1 MDLIIEAE
9 PGRDEMSG
17 HQDMMERLNFI
28 GLDENARTTLRSLQP
43 VIKRE
48 VKVALASFYAQ
59 IDKTPVLKALFRDD
73 RHIESANQRQQS
85 HWDLITTAEFGEPYE
100 KAVQTIGQVHA
111 RIGLE
116 PRWYIGGYAIVTE
129 RLLRSTLAHFWPKQ
143 MLSGGKKQREAASD
157 AVACIVKAVMLDM
170 DFAISIYLDALAD
183 ERNRRRDAE
192 REKAVADDR
201 LTMAELG
208 AGLRALSS
216 GDMTHRILVDFPQK
230 ASQLKVD
237 FNGTMEK
244 LQETLTT
251 VAETAS
257 AIGSGTE
264 EISLASSDLSKRT
277 EQQAANL
284 AETAA
289 ALNAVTGRVRQTAEG
304 SKHARAVVADAKGT
318 AERSGQVVR
327 QAIEA
332 MNGIERSS
340 SQIGRIIGVIDEISF
355 QTNLLAL
362 NAGVEAARA
371 GEAGRG
377 FAVVASE
384 VRALAQRS
392 AEAAKEIKALI
403 SDSSRHVEQG
413 VTLVAQT
420 GQALERMMVQVA
432 EIDSVVDTI
441 AASSREQATGLD
453 EVNVAVGQLDQITQQ
468 NAAMVEEST
477 AAGQSL
483 AVEAESLVR
492 KMGDFNIGQ
501 ERTQVLQD
509 RARLKNSPVAR
520 PAPSVPMLRTSG
532 SGGAVRR
539 RQPAAPVEWS
549 EF

>member
-1 MDLIIEAE
+1 
-9 PGRDEMSG
+9 MSG
-17 HQDMMERLNFI
+17 RQDMMERLNFI
-28 GLDENARTTLRSLQP
+28 GLDDNARKTLRSLQP
-43 VIKRE
+43 FIKRE
-48 VKVALASFYAQ
+48 VKLALASFYAQ
-59 IDKTPVLKALFRDD
+59 IDTIPALKALFRDN
-73 RHIESANQRQQS
+73 RSIEAANQRQQS
-85 HWDLITTAEFGEPYE
+85 HWNLISTAEFGEPYE
-100 KAVQTIGQVHA
+100 KAVQAIGQVHA

-116 PRWYIGGYAIVTE
+116 PRWYIGGYAIVTD

-143 MLSGGKKQREAASD
+143 LLGGGKKQREAASD
-157 AVACIVKAVMLDM
+157 AVGCIVKAVMLDM
-170 DFAISIYLDALAD
+170 DFAISVYLDALAD

-192 REKAVADDR
+192 REKAVAEDR

-216 GDMTHRILVDFPQK
+216 GNMTYRIVVDFPQK
-230 ASQLKVD
+230 VSQLKVD

-289 ALNAVTGRVRQTAEG
+289 ALNTVTGRVRQTAEG

-318 AERSGQVVR
+318 AERSGDVVR

-340 SQIGRIIGVIDEISF
+340 SQIGQIIGVIDEISF

-392 AEAAKEIKALI
+392 ADAAKEIKALI

-413 VTLVAQT
+413 VTLVGQT

-492 KMGDFNIGQ
+492 KMGEFNIGQ
-501 ERTQVLQD
+501 ER
-509 RARLKNSPVAR
+509 AR
-520 PAPSVPMLRTSG
+520 PSQERTRPKAAAVGRRSPAVPMLRTSG
-532 SGGAVRR
+532 HGGAARR
-539 RQPAAPVEWS
+539 MQDEPAAEWS